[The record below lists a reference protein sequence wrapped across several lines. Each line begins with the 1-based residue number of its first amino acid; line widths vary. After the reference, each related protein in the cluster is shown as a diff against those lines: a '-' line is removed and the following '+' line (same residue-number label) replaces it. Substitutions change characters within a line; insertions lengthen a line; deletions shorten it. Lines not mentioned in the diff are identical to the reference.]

1 MTKLRD
7 FMLIVLSI
15 YIPTV
20 ITVIMEP
27 KDKNISENSDT
38 NSNPNPNFG
47 SKNNRNHDN
56 VEGSFSRV
64 FTQCMDKKVH
74 GTLECFNEGS
84 FSVLRSMNDDNR
96 LDFGDVR
103 LDKSESEARDLMDLD
118 YDPKEFSNVV
128 KAAARMMERRNMKW
142 DLGYFYPG
150 LMMKVG
156 PALNS
161 NGMLEFALDERAAG
175 HSNRQLGPGR
185 MIMKSVVVPFL
196 LGLKFSLSSLIP
208 LVFGALV
215 VVTKKALLLTKV
227 ALIISG
233 LLGWN
238 AFVSS
243 PNIAGLSHGAPSGF
257 QNNYNNFN
265 GFQHH
270 FEHGYD
276 HNTIK
281 EHLYPYRP
289 YRNFV
294 KDVPGYNHHV
304 IKEVVEVYDPESDAR
319 RDNTR
324 SGKNF
329 LWSRD

>member
-1 MTKLRD
+1 MYR
-7 FMLIVLSI
+7 
-15 YIPTV
+15 
-20 ITVIMEP
+20 
-27 KDKNISENSDT
+27 
-38 NSNPNPNFG
+38 
-47 SKNNRNHDN
+47 
-56 VEGSFSRV
+56 
-64 FTQCMDKKVH
+64 
-74 GTLECFNEGS
+74 
-84 FSVLRSMNDDNR
+84 
-96 LDFGDVR
+96 
-103 LDKSESEARDLMDLD
+103 
-118 YDPKEFSNVV
+118 
-128 KAAARMMERRNMKW
+128 
-142 DLGYFYPG
+142 
-150 LMMKVG
+150 
-156 PALNS
+156 
-161 NGMLEFALDERAAG
+161 
-175 HSNRQLGPGR
+175 R